1 MPDMKS
7 LHLFLA
13 GFVLFTL
20 LLVSRPA
27 SACPACQEAVINASG
42 KDDDDPM
49 REARAYN
56 RSIYLMVA
64 VPYCTLG
71 MLGFLV
77 YRGYR
82 TALKKAL
89 AERQL
94 GISAGV

>member
-1 MPDMKS
+1 MLDMKS
-7 LHLFLA
+7 LHFILGCFA
-13 GFVLFTL
+13 LFTV
-20 LLVSRPA
+20 LVVARPVT
-27 SACPACQEAVINASG
+27 ACPACQDAIINSSG

-64 VPYCTLG
+64 VPYGTLS
-71 MLGFLV
+71 MLGLLV